1 MLEVKNLTVGYVE
14 NIDILSN
21 VSISA
26 APGKITCV
34 IGPNGAGKSTLLK
47 AIYGMLDPNKGH
59 ILLDSKEITGLK
71 PYELLK
77 FGISLIPQEG
87 GIFPYLSVESNLK
100 IGAWTFRGDK
110 KRIDRELAKIY
121 GRYPFLSNKAKNQA
135 STLSG
140 GEQRIL
146 DLAKSLIASP
156 NMILADEPTAG
167 LSVKFYNQVYEELR
181 NLKEIDKKSI
191 LLVDQNVRGAIGIA
205 DYVYVLV
212 EGKNNIQGPKEQFG
226 EGNATE
232 VVRSWLA
239 FE

>member
-1 MLEVKNLTVGYVE
+1 MLEIKNLTVGYVD

-21 VSISA
+21 VSLTASS
-26 APGKITCV
+26 GKITCV

-47 AIYGMLDPNKGH
+47 AIYGMLEPKKGS
-59 ILLDSKEITGLK
+59 ITLDGKEITGRK

-77 FGISLIPQEG
+77 FGVSFLPQQG
-87 GIFPYLSVESNLK
+87 GIFPYLSFESNLK
-100 IGAWTFRGDK
+100 AGAWTFRRDK
-110 KRIDRELAKIY
+110 RRINQEMAKIY
-121 GRYPFLSNKAKNQA
+121 ARYPFLKNKAKNQA

-156 NMILADEPTAG
+156 NLILADEPTAG

-181 NLKEIDKKSI
+181 TLKDVDKKSI

-212 EGKNNIQGPKEQFG
+212 EGKNSI
-226 EGNATE
+226 EGAK
-232 VVRSWLA
+232 
-239 FE
+239 

>member
-14 NIDILSN
+14 NIDIISN
-21 VSISA
+21 VSLTA
-26 APGKITCV
+26 ASGNITCV

-47 AIYGMLDPNKGH
+47 AIYGMLEPKKGS
-59 ILLDSKEITGLK
+59 IVLDGKEITGRK
-71 PYELLK
+71 PYDLLK
-77 FGISLIPQEG
+77 LGISLLPQQG
-87 GIFPYLSVESNLK
+87 GIFPYLSVENNLK
-100 IGAWTFRGDK
+100 AGAWTFRGDK
-110 KRIDRELAKIY
+110 KRIDRELEKIHV
-121 GRYPFLSNKAKNQA
+121 RYPFLLKKAKNQA

-156 NMILADEPTAG
+156 STILADEPTAG

-212 EGKNNIQGPKEQFG
+212 EGKNNMDGPKAQFG
-226 EGNATE
+226 EGNVTE

>member
-1 MLEVKNLTVGYVE
+1 MLEVKNLTVGYGE
-14 NIDILSN
+14 NIDILSD
-21 VSISA
+21 VSLSA
-26 APGKITCV
+26 STGKITCV

-47 AIYGMLDPNKGH
+47 AIYGMLEPKKGNI
-59 ILLDSKEITGLK
+59 ILDGKEITGRK

-77 FGISLIPQEG
+77 LGISLIPQQG

-100 IGAWTFRGDK
+100 AGAWTFRRDK
-110 KRIDRELAKIY
+110 KRIDQEIVKIHA
-121 GRYPFLSNKAKNQA
+121 RYPFLATKRKNQA

-156 NMILADEPTAG
+156 NMVLADEPTAG

-181 NLKEIDKKSI
+181 SLKEVDKKSI

-212 EGKNNIQGPKEQFG
+212 EGKNSMEGPKDKFG
-226 EGNATE
+226 EGDIAD